1 MLPAQGGQVMAAAAP
16 ILLYVGDR
24 PVLSSLEFALAL
36 DGFDVEN
43 GSDERADPM
52 AAGCLVVDQG
62 YQGDGAGFLVALRD
76 QGCTAPAILLVTDL
90 SAALRIL
97 IEAAHIMPI
106 EKPLMGEELTQ
117 ALREVLAVCRDRRL
131 VA

>member
-1 MLPAQGGQVMAAAAP
+1 MAGDAP

-36 DGFDVEN
+36 DGFAVED
-43 GSDERADPM
+43 GSDGDADPM

-62 YQGDGAGFLVALRD
+62 YQGDGAGFMVALRER
-76 QGCTAPAILLVTDL
+76 GCTAPAILLVTDL
-90 SAALRIL
+90 SPALRIL
-97 IEAAHIMPI
+97 IEATHIMPI
-106 EKPLMGEELTQ
+106 EKPLLGEELTQ
-117 ALREVLAVCRDRRL
+117 ALREVLAACRDKGL